1 MLATIIATMTP
12 ALCSAL
18 VITLIPPFFLSKI
31 GKALSLM
38 ATGLLLTLSFTH
50 LLPEALEG
58 GADLHLIG
66 LVVWGTIMVLIGLE
80 MFFNSNHQRTSCPV
94 CAAELQ
100 VRHAGHLFPHL
111 QRNNNN
117 NNNNQDQNQALGS
130 ITSIRPFNGDLTDA
144 LQPINPRFVPVL
156 DSSAHHED
164 TDISI
169 HCSCCAPLHDSCYSS
184 VHCPTCSADHT
195 HKHPQEHE
203 HTHDHALASTN
214 AFNAHSHNLGTLH
227 HWGHSHEFSLHSS
240 DIEAIQRQA
249 AHQEGSIK
257 TALTQGG
264 APILAGSIFHA
275 MCDGIVIA
283 SAFALNSSVGIAIT
297 SAILAHELPQQLS
310 NYVLMLSLG
319 MNRLQGYIV
328 NLVSLTGSL
337 MGGLIF
343 ALILEQAKQVLPF
356 ALAIAA
362 GSFIYVALSDIL
374 PRLNRPESKRL
385 MGINYSCLLLG
396 AILAMIL
403 SHH

>member
-1 MLATIIATMTP
+1 MLATIFATMIP

-50 LLPEALEG
+50 LLPEALESG
-58 GADLHLIG
+58 IDLHLIG
-66 LVVWGTIMVLIGLE
+66 LIIWGTIMVLIGLE
-80 MFFNSNHQRTSCPV
+80 MFFNSNHQRKSCPV
-94 CAAELQ
+94 CAAELKIK
-100 VRHAGHLFPHL
+100 HAGHLFPHWH
-111 QRNNNN
+111 RHKNA
-117 NNNNQDQNQALGS
+117 NQISTTPHTLGS
-130 ITSIRPFNGDLTDA
+130 IAAIRPFKGDLTKA
-144 LQPINPRFVPVL
+144 IKPINPLFTKANTL
-156 DSSAHHED
+156 NQAYAKYHEH

-169 HCSCCAPLHDSCYSS
+169 HCSCCAPILNGCYSS
-184 VHCPTCSADHT
+184 IHCPTCITDHET
-195 HKHPQEHE
+195 KSPDKHKSESE
-203 HTHDHALASTN
+203 S
-214 AFNAHSHNLGTLH
+214 AFNAQNLGALH
-227 HWGHSHEFSLHSS
+227 HWGHSHEFSLHSN
-240 DIEAIQRQA
+240 DIEAIQNKA
-249 AHQEGSIK
+249 ANHEGNIQN
-257 TALTQGG
+257 ALIQGG
-264 APILAGSIFHA
+264 APILAGSFFHA
-275 MCDGIVIA
+275 ICDGIVIA
-283 SAFALNSSVGIAIT
+283 SAFAINSSVGIAIT

-319 MNRLQGYIV
+319 MNRLQGYII
-328 NLVSLTGSL
+328 NAVSFTGAFL
-337 MGGLIF
+337 GGLFF

-385 MGINYSCLLLG
+385 MAINYSCLLLG